1 MPFCDT
7 VCCKLGYRWEYLPKN
22 VTLRFAT
29 VGAVWRP
36 KKGCEL
42 SSKYEINIENNEA
55 SSEAILAGCLNI
67 CLSD

>member
-1 MPFCDT
+1 
-7 VCCKLGYRWEYLPKN
+7 LPKN

>member
-1 MPFCDT
+1 
-7 VCCKLGYRWEYLPKN
+7 

-42 SSKYEINIENNEA
+42 S
-55 SSEAILAGCLNI
+55 
-67 CLSD
+67 